1 VFDFSPVQ
9 LLIVL
14 AIALILLGP
23 RRLPEMARGLGR
35 SLREFKSSVSDDG
48 DDTRIA
54 RAAAGMDHEEA
65 EIAARQETPAPTPEV
80 ARAEAA
86 AERV

>member
-14 AIALILLGP
+14 AIALVVLGP
-23 RRLPEMARGLGR
+23 KRLPEMARGLGR
-35 SLREFKSSVSDDG
+35 SLREFKSSVTDDG
-48 DDTRIA
+48 METRLANASTAADDDE
-54 RAAAGMDHEEA
+54 AAV
-65 EIAARQETPAPTPEV
+65 AARQETPAPTPEV

-86 AERV
+86 ADRA

>member
-14 AIALILLGP
+14 AIALLLLGP
-23 RRLPEMARGLGR
+23 KRLPEMARGLGR
-35 SLREFKSSVSDDG
+35 SLREFKSSVADDG
-48 DDTRIA
+48 DETRIA
-54 RAAAGMDHEEA
+54 RAAQGLDREDA
-65 EIAARQETPAPTPEV
+65 EVVARQETPAPTPEV

-86 AERV
+86 AERA